1 MDVVQAYQPKVTQP
15 AVTLIM
21 GQHSVSILMVGNL
34 LLQVPFDA
42 VPFRAVWLP

>member
-1 MDVVQAYQPKVTQP
+1 MDVVQAYQPKVTQS
-15 AVTLIM
+15 AVTLIIR
-21 GQHSVSILMVGNL
+21 QHSVSILMVGNL